1 MVDVADILARRGET
15 LADALEWP
23 EIDGRRLRREYAA
36 IEITLMEKFEK
47 NLSVNLFSNVVE
59 IYGFA
64 SRVGGAT
71 SYYIRP
77 SLAVNYGVFCEAVD
91 SRQLPTDFEFGRV
104 RGYRVFRRKGGRE
117 ADRWK
122 LKDCSFEPVRIP
134 IDNLKPESSLSDME
148 DSLWRGYIDPPRQIM
163 RSALLA
169 MTSAPAGMG
178 RLGGLTTALMP
189 TGEAVRGTQRV
200 LLEDLKRAIP
210 SDLTF
215 ESRIQI
221 SVERVG
227 KFEIAPFPW
236 SMKNLSS
243 IARQERLLTRAGSK
257 GSLEEVTLG
266 FSASSSAPSSLGEIW
281 MKNADFPV
289 LVDGM
294 LKRHSPP
301 SRRDLNVA
309 KFMITVHS
317 LYPYAERGVEDNLLQ
332 LVQSRLVKM
341 RKKYDP
347 LGYEGVVDLDVQ
359 TGSPRLILGIAK
371 SLARVEGAQQVSP
384 DEVRNALEQ
393 FIDAREE
400 IVDSWVES
408 GYDYDVEH
416 MPTELKLR
424 TIGKT
429 AQKIHRFLQE
439 HPGSLG
445 AEIRENLSRIQD
457 AVFNRNI
464 DEMLRLNLIY
474 RTSSTEDRYS
484 AV

>member
-1 MVDVADILARRGET
+1 MVDIADILARRGEA

-23 EIDGRRLRREYAA
+23 EIDGRKLRREYAA

-47 NLSVNLFSNVVE
+47 NLSASFASNIVE

-64 SRVGGAT
+64 SRIGGST
-71 SYYIRP
+71 GYYIRP
-77 SLAVNYGVFCEAVD
+77 SLAVNYGVFCQAVD
-91 SRQLPTDFEFGRV
+91 PRQLPTDFEFGRV
-104 RGYRVFRRKGGRE
+104 RGYRVFRRKGGLE

-122 LKDCSFEPVRIP
+122 LKDCSFERVGIP
-134 IDNLKPESSLSDME
+134 IENLKPESSLSGME
-148 DSLWRGYIDPPRQIM
+148 DTLWKGYIDPPRQIM

-200 LLEDLKRAIP
+200 LLEDLKQSIP

-215 ESRIQI
+215 DSKIEI

-227 KFEIAPFPW
+227 KFDIAPFPW

-243 IARQERLLTRAGSK
+243 TARQERLLTRVGSK

-266 FSASSSAPSSLGEIW
+266 FSANSSAPSSLGEIW

-301 SRRDLNVA
+301 PRKNLDVA

-317 LYPYAERGVEDNLLQ
+317 LYPYAERAVEDNLLQ
-332 LVQSRLVKM
+332 LVQSRLVKL
-341 RKKYDP
+341 RKEYDP

-359 TGSPRLILGIAK
+359 SGSPRLILGIAK
-371 SLARVEGAQQVSP
+371 SLARVEGLQQVSP
-384 DEVRNALEQ
+384 DEVGNALEQ

-408 GYDYDVEH
+408 GYDHNPEH
-416 MPTELKLR
+416 MSTELKLR

-429 AQKIHRFLQE
+429 AQKIYRFLQE

-445 AEIRENLSRIQD
+445 AEIRQTFPRIQD
-457 AVFNRNI
+457 ALFDRNI
-464 DEMLRLNLIY
+464 DEMLRLNVIY
-474 RTSSTEDRYS
+474 RTSSIEDRYS

>member
-1 MVDVADILARRGET
+1 
-15 LADALEWP
+15 
-23 EIDGRRLRREYAA
+23 
-36 IEITLMEKFEK
+36 
-47 NLSVNLFSNVVE
+47 
-59 IYGFA
+59 
-64 SRVGGAT
+64 
-71 SYYIRP
+71 
-77 SLAVNYGVFCEAVD
+77 VFCEAVD
-91 SRQLPTDFEFGRV
+91 PGQLPTDFEFGRV
-104 RGYRVFRRKGGRE
+104 RGYRVFRRKKRGRE

-122 LKDCSFEPVRIP
+122 LKDCSFERVRIP

-148 DSLWRGYIDPPRQIM
+148 DSLWKGYVDPPRQIM

-189 TGEAVRGTQRV
+189 TGEAVRATQRV
-200 LLEDLKRAIP
+200 LLEDLKKAIP

-243 IARQERLLTRAGSK
+243 TARQERVLARVGSK

-294 LKRHSPP
+294 LKRRSPP

-341 RKKYDP
+341 RNEYDP
-347 LGYEGVVDLDVQ
+347 LGYEGLVDLDVQ

-371 SLARVEGAQQVSP
+371 SLARVEGLQQVSP

-393 FIDAREE
+393 FVDAREE
-400 IVDSWVES
+400 IVDSWIES
-408 GYDYDVEH
+408 GYDYDPEH
-416 MPTELKLR
+416 MSVELKLR
-424 TIGKT
+424 TVGKT
-429 AQKIHRFLQE
+429 AQKIYRFLQE
-439 HPGSLG
+439 HPGSLL
-445 AEIRENLSRIQD
+445 AEIRENLPRIQD
-457 AVFNRNI
+457 ALFDRSI
-464 DEMLRLNLIY
+464 DEMLRVNLIY